1 MPNRCGRVLLVFYP
15 SVAGEGLTGRTGVML
30 RHHRGNDVHYFGADL
45 GRLPQ
50 SGAAGKV
57 YVRAAPARSGK
68 LLV

>member
-1 MPNRCGRVLLVFYP
+1 LVFYP
-15 SVAGEGLTGRTGVML
+15 SVVGEGLTGRTGVML

-50 SGAAGKV
+50 SGAEGTFV
-57 YVRAAPARSGK
+57 SERRLHIGK